1 MFSELCFAMIFDKDN
16 RYSANA
22 VVAAIESSSP
32 NVKVF
37 RIPLYKVLS
46 VVQTVFDLQK
56 VCQKVVAGFSFMTPQ
71 IPYVAELV
79 KLLKAYA
86 PSVLLVAGGP
96 HATGDPVGT
105 LKKLGFDVVVFGE
118 GEDTVVELV
127 RQYAES
133 GEYRVCGTA
142 YMDRDRVVLRR
153 RGKSVDLDSYPPFP
167 YWRGIVNPIEI
178 MRGCSSACYFC
189 QVTYSFG
196 LPRYRSVEKVVEF
209 ARISMER
216 GLRDLRFI
224 APNSLGYGSK
234 DGVKPNTEAIYTLL
248 YSLSSVAKAFNGRIF
263 FGTFPSEIRPD
274 SVTEDSVKILKA
286 FAHNKRVIV
295 GAQSGSNRVLK
306 MLHRGHTVEDVEN
319 AIELFTQN
327 GFSVDVDLI
336 FGFPFESDE
345 DFEETIGFMYR
356 HVDKDVRFHL
366 HTFIPL
372 PGTPLSDA
380 DSVPLDSRKKAVLA
394 KLIGMGKAYGYWLEQ
409 ERIAAIISELRKKK
423 VIYSFVENL
432 KMLKISYC

>member
-1 MFSELCFAMIFDKDN
+1 MFKELCFAMVFDRGN

-22 VVAAIESSSP
+22 VVAAIESS
-32 NVKVF
+32 NVCARVI
-37 RIPLYKVLS
+37 RIPLYRTLS
-46 VVQTVFDLQK
+46 AIQTILDLQK
-56 VCQKVVAGFSFMTPQ
+56 QCRRVVAGFSFTTPQ
-71 IPYVAELV
+71 IPYVIKLV
-79 KLLKAYA
+79 RLLKAYA
-86 PSVLLVAGGP
+86 PSILLVAGGP

-105 LKKLGFDVVVFGE
+105 LRKLGFDVVVHGE
-118 GEDTVVELV
+118 GEATVIELLN
-127 RQYAES
+127 QYAER

-142 YMDRDRVVLRR
+142 YLDGNRVVLKKRT
-153 RGKSVDLDSYPPFP
+153 KPVDLDLYPPFP

-196 LPRYRSVEKVVEF
+196 LPRYRSVEKVVEL

-224 APNSLGYGSK
+224 APNSLGYGSR
-234 DGVKPNTEAIYTLL
+234 DGVKPDPEALYKLL
-248 YSLSSVAKAFNGRIF
+248 HNLSIVAKASNGRIF
-263 FGTFPSEIRPD
+263 FGTFPSEVRPD
-274 SVTEDSVKILKA
+274 SVNTESVDILKS

-319 AIELFTQN
+319 AIEVLTQS
-327 GFSVDVDLI
+327 GFSVDIDLI
-336 FGFPFESDE
+336 FGFPFESSE
-345 DFEETIGFMYR
+345 DFEETVRFMNR
-356 HVDKDVRFHL
+356 HASHSVRFHL

-380 DSVPLDSRKKAVLA
+380 NPTPLDAKKKAVLA
-394 KLIGMGKAYGYWLEQ
+394 KFVGAGKAYGYWIEQ
-409 ERIAAIISELRKKK
+409 EKLAMMINELREKRI
-423 VIYSFVENL
+423 VYSFLDNL
-432 KMLKISYC
+432 KNLKISYC